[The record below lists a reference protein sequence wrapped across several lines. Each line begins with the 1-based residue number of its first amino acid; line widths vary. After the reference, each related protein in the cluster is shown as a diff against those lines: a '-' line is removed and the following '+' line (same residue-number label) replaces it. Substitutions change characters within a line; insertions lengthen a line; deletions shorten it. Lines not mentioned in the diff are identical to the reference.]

1 MELENVIELETE
13 LEASESIELEIET
26 AGPQGP
32 KGDPGYTPIK
42 GEDYW
47 TEEDQTIIKND
58 LKDYIDNQLG
68 VIENGAYW

>member
-13 LEASESIELEIET
+13 LEASESIELEIEK

-68 VIENGAYW
+68 VIENGAY